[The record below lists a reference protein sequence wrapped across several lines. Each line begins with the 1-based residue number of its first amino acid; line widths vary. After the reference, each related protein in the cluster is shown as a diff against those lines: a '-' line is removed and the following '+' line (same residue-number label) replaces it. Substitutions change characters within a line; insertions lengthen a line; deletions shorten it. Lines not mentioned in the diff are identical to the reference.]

1 MRILAVMCDFA
12 ISTANVYFALSGSA
26 NTALNWA
33 AAVFCLEMGIL
44 QTAIYL
50 KEGGKNG

>member
-1 MRILAVMCDFA
+1 MKILAVMCDFA
-12 ISTANVYFALSGSA
+12 LSTANVYFGLSGSG
-26 NTALNWA
+26 NTALNLA
-33 AAVFCLEMGIL
+33 AAVFCFEMGIL